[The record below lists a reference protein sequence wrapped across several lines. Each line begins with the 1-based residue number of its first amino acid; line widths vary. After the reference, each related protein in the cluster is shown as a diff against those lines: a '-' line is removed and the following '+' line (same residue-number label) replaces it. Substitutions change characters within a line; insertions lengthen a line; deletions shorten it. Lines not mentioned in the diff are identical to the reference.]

1 MGRKL
6 QSSLLAIAFTSVLLL
21 SGSAQ
26 ASHHGGKM
34 MGHGSP
40 QDRAAQQTEHMTEA
54 LGLSEEQSR
63 QVGEINLK
71 YATEAQASME
81 TAATREERHSRMRE
95 IMARR
100 DKELREI
107 LDDQQYETFQN
118 MRNEMRKAWKKRDG
132 NGDL

>member
-1 MGRKL
+1 MGSKS
-6 QSSLLAIAFTSVLLL
+6 QSSLVAIVFAGVLLL
-21 SGSAQ
+21 IGSAH

-34 MGHGSP
+34 TGHGSP

-71 YATEAQASME
+71 YATEAQASLE
-81 TAATREERHSRMRE
+81 TSATREERHNRMRE

-100 DKELREI
+100 DGELREV
-107 LDDQQYETFQN
+107 LDDQQYERLQN
-118 MRNEMRKAWKKRDG
+118 MRNEMRKAWKKRGG
-132 NGDL
+132 NEDL